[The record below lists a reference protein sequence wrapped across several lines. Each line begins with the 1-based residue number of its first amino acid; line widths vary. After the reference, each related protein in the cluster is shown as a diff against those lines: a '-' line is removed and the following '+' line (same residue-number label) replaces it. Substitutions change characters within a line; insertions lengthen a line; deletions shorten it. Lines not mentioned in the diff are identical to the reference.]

1 MNDTDNLID
10 RMMQGLPVKVDEQRI
25 CIVTP
30 SMTLPQYAAIHLK
43 VPMSGDPELDQMI
56 RESRR
61 LDFAGQAM
69 EGILSGGL
77 EGVGFETE
85 LTSVARRACA
95 FADSL
100 LAQWEKGAG
109 K

>member
-10 RMMQGLPVKVDEQRI
+10 RMMQGLPVKVDEQRLY
-25 CIVTP
+25 IVTP
-30 SMTLPQYAAIHLK
+30 SMTAKQYAAIHLK

-61 LDFAGQAM
+61 LDFAEKASFDGNMRFLKEEVHRTFSFVDA
-69 EGILSGGL
+69 
-77 EGVGFETE
+77 
-85 LTSVARRACA
+85 
-95 FADSL
+95 L
-100 LAQWEKGAG
+100 LVEWDKEAK